1 MATPIETFTEEKL
14 LWQGSFT
21 GALSDA
27 GHYGYRGALVI
38 EPGRVLAADKQLPPK
53 SVARQIIMA
62 TNTSVFTFFACEL
75 EKFDYF
81 EPLFARYK
89 EYFTPEGL
97 YALFVVDL
105 DGDATFEY
113 EGITFHAFT
122 LDESSVWNELLD
134 YADLS
139 KGDLKKLQPAEKM
152 ETLIGALDASKLP
165 APQRSYAEVLAL
177 KSNTSKQVFGAV

>member
-14 LWQGSFT
+14 LWQGAFN

-27 GHYGYRGALVI
+27 GHFGYRGSLII

-53 SVARQIIMA
+53 SVARQVIMT
-62 TNTSVFTFFACEL
+62 TNSTVFTFFACEL
-75 EKFDYF
+75 ETFDDF
-81 EPLFARYK
+81 GPLFARYK

-97 YALFVVDL
+97 YALFVIDL
-105 DGDATFEY
+105 DGNATFEY
-113 EGITFHAFT
+113 EGVTFHAFA

-139 KGDLKKLQPAEKM
+139 KGDLKKLKPAEKI
-152 ETLIGALDASKLP
+152 ETIVDALDASALS
-165 APQRSYAEVLAL
+165 APTKSYEEVVAL
-177 KSNTSKQVFGAV
+177 KSDTAKQVFGAV